1 MGTVPRCCKAV
12 RDCPL
17 LGSWKLPCFCGILKG
32 ASGGWVMLKIPERTK
47 TEKALYLCTLISL
60 LIDLVISWAGYSD
73 TLFGTI
79 SSSILAVFIL
89 LLLLVLNK
97 KRQAE
102 PMKKSSLK
110 FVISFCVL
118 VFYYLKYLEKV
129 SYL

>member
-1 MGTVPRCCKAV
+1 
-12 RDCPL
+12 
-17 LGSWKLPCFCGILKG
+17 
-32 ASGGWVMLKIPERTK
+32 MLKISEQTK